1 MNDYYIFKIDLKLNL
16 LLIVINFIKN
26 IIINI
31 LMDIDWFS
39 IKDSAGSQECV
50 NDLDNIVEVKLKSDF
65 SRIKLSESINNI
77 IDNIKKKIN

>member
-1 MNDYYIFKIDLKLNL
+1 
-16 LLIVINFIKN
+16 
-26 IIINI
+26 
-31 LMDIDWFS
+31 MDIDWFS

-77 IDNIKKKIN
+77 IDNIKKKNKLKIILYLLFLWYLVLYNNTF